1 MKYEEYQKKYQN
13 ALQKSSQSKE
23 PSQQDTKK
31 VGAYQRYREKYRNAY
46 QENFNSKYASM
57 MDNFTTA
64 YEKFA
69 SDANT
74 PMNYRD
80 AGKRYGALSASSSS
94 LRKQAEELMTFLN
107 GNSDLLPKTEYDNIV
122 QSLNQSQ
129 IDIDKAM
136 DWHGSYMRYY
146 NQFKTEDEY
155 DTAQRYLGYQKK
167 YDGKSYD
174 ELESILGDMEDG
186 EEKQW
191 LSQYA
196 PSAMT
201 SSDYKK
207 RIEANNSQIQELED
221 HISEI
226 TNLADMMNMSGESE
240 ADKARYDGLI
250 AKYGSTSSM
259 KSQIEAL
266 KAENYEYEN
275 QNKYRFLSDNADYSG
290 NTGYVSTESGSAL
303 GKMWSQYGMGYD
315 DLTYEYINRPELRD
329 EIRLNA
335 SIFSRD
341 TKQETMFEKNGYEL
355 MTDDEI
361 ANYNYLYSTQG
372 KKAAEEYLDYLSY
385 TLNERK
391 MQGYAENAEKL
402 ATEHPVFASAI
413 SVPANLMSGI
423 GLVDIAGQNAKRA
436 ITGEYIPIDYNS
448 GAMLPTVAS
457 STIRGTVSNNIADAT
472 GRIQLDEEEHPVLS
486 RILNGKSLGD
496 VYQLGMSMA
505 DSAAII
511 PLGGAGTVLLGGSAG
526 SQGVLD
532 ALEAGASDSQ
542 ALTMGI
548 LNGAFEMLFEKVSL
562 DNLLK
567 GDGQHIVKSI
577 LSQAFVEGSEEF
589 NTTLANTIAD
599 TLVMAKKSG
608 IQTSIREYME
618 QGLTEKEATIKALE
632 DIAIQMG
639 WDFVGGAISGGAM
652 GAMAAPIQNYQYHN
666 AEASQLY
673 GSDPGALV
681 SEALELNPDNKLAN
695 KMQDRLDNGKKVS
708 GRQLYNLAQQNEK
721 AINAQDMETIRQA
734 ASQRLTELGET
745 EDVKTVADALA
756 KQAAGMKLSSA
767 ERNAIAESLYGKRVA
782 NELNAQNIRSGDYT
796 SAWAEKLDTNRIN
809 VEEYS
814 RLVQEAQSEQT
825 VKTAQ
830 VAQDGVK
837 SEQQETAQEVQKPA
851 RMEQVEPVA
860 DSGATVSKTE
870 SVGKDTNVPTKAADK
885 SSATAEKS
893 SAVESTQEESTV
905 SIEDASKK
913 YGAQA
918 VAMVHTYQAGQD
930 VEKYDAAYGRAYE
943 MGYSGV
949 SLAYMK
955 KIPSTAYL
963 TDTQK
968 ELAWE
973 AGKAASDM
981 EAAEKAAA
989 IGKLANG
996 KTGWKKGAVRGDGV
1010 TVQDLNTTLNKTQG
1024 KAYKVLSTIAE
1035 ATGIDIV
1042 LYRSELKD
1050 GKYQGAQGQYKPS
1063 EPGTLYIDLNAGVLR
1078 EMNADEL
1085 SKYTML
1091 RTFSHEF
1098 THFIEN
1104 WNPVQY
1110 NEFRRVV
1117 FDTLDQRGEN
1127 VEKLIAGKQK
1137 GGMSYDAASRE
1148 VIAES
1153 MTDILPD
1160 ANFVETLANEHKT
1173 IFQKLLDKLKEFLSD
1188 LKEYFSTI
1196 GSNRSREANALKEQV
1211 GDAVH
1216 YVENI
1221 VKMFDQVAV
1230 QAVENY
1236 QKTVAT
1242 DEVIAESATT
1252 TTEDVQ
1258 AETKTEV
1265 EEEVKPEP
1273 EVKTSE
1279 PYVSENGYTITDNAE
1294 FGSIEISFDGKP
1306 SETVRNALKENKF
1319 RWHKQKQVW
1328 YGKAGRETIIKAL
1341 DNAYASHKEALEKAG
1356 EALRKSNEDMKAWRE
1371 SITPKESTEETAQ
1384 EVTAPAQNDAYTSLS
1399 EKLRKFNRVDTEHFV
1414 FRLFNKDGKW
1424 HGKVDAAETDV
1435 GRGIMVSNARG
1446 VHYTSEVFDT
1456 RQEAMDD
1463 ILAVARNNKLLDES
1477 PVNIKEETQ
1486 NGENEDN
1493 QRPVLEPEPDGQ
1505 GTARLLDE
1513 LQTEDVQGTG
1523 GQRESARPDS
1533 EGGREAER
1541 HGDRTDTAAGSGGSE
1556 GSSQSGDLR
1565 RDGGD
1570 RGRSG
1575 GRDGTGSV
1583 EQGDVGELRR
1593 NDESSERDAERGK
1606 LSQEEKQAKAKKL
1619 QDTVS
1624 QQVAQ
1629 KSKEAPKGKN
1639 FVIGESLNL
1648 PSGEKARFKANV
1660 DAIRLIKQL
1669 ETEGRYA
1676 TAAEQEALSKY
1687 VGWGGLANAFGEMR
1701 YNQETRKR
1709 EMVAK
1714 PGWEKEFAEFRQL
1727 VTDGIITEEEY
1738 SAMSASTKN
1747 AHYTSMEVIKAMY
1760 DGLEQL
1766 GFTGGRM
1773 LEPSSGVGNFVG
1785 GMPVSMSQNVKSWTM
1800 VELDRITGQIAKYLY
1815 PNADVRIQGFETA
1828 NIPDNYMDVAIGN
1841 VPFGNYGVVDR
1852 SYPKRITKAIHNYF
1866 FAKTLD
1872 KVRPGGL
1879 VMFITSSFTMNGQDT
1894 SIRQYIMDRA
1904 DLLGAIRLPNTA
1916 FSGNAGTEVVTDIL
1930 VLKKRAPGTEYGGEA
1945 FLQAPYRNIGG
1956 TWQGANVNE
1965 YFDNHPEMVLGTA
1978 ELSRGMYG
1986 ANSLTYSP
1994 LTDKGT
2000 LGDQIR
2006 EAFQHITGKM
2016 DYKTQISQEKANFA
2030 VERAGKKT
2038 KEGGLEVKDGK
2049 VFRNE
2054 NGNLSEVSSDKA
2066 MAERVSGLLGIRDA
2080 YRQLVNYLQQ
2090 GQDAKYIKAARKELN
2105 KAYDDFVKKYGPINS
2120 PKNKSAIAE
2129 DPDSYSLLS
2138 LENYD
2143 AKKKTATKAD
2153 IFTKDTISPNK
2164 TVTHVDDIASGVI
2177 VSINRTGGIDT
2188 GLIAKLTGKTQE
2200 SVTRELID
2208 SRMAFKTKDGSLETP
2223 ETYLSGNV
2231 RAKLREAEAL
2241 APMDKDFQN
2250 NVEELRRVIPKDIP
2264 FNDIFV
2270 AVGTPWIPN
2279 NVYADFIAETLG
2291 GYNNENSYRGPDV
2304 TVGRTN
2310 SGEFKI
2316 VVNNKVLSG
2325 RYQNTQKWGTKRRT
2339 FLDLMTALMSN
2350 GSLTVNDY
2358 IEDGNGRKKAVV
2370 NKVETAAAQAKAEEI
2385 SKEFQEWLWKDET
2398 RRTELASLYNET
2410 FNALVP
2416 PKYSGKNLT
2425 VNGLNAEFSLRE
2437 HQANAVQRIIS
2448 SGGNTLLAHKVGA
2461 GKTLEMAAAAMKLRE
2476 LGIVKKP
2483 MFVVPKSLVAQW
2495 GVEFKRYFPAAKLL
2509 VADEKSFTKGNRK
2522 TFSNR
2527 IANGDY
2533 DAVIVSYEQF
2543 EKIPMSAAYKQEFY
2557 QQQIDEILDAIAEE
2571 KAESQSG
2578 KGITVKEMEKKKA
2591 QLEKKQAELTK
2602 KPKDED
2608 NIDFDLLGID
2618 SLFVDEAHNFKNLQ
2632 YVTRMNNISG
2642 LGNTNGSQRA
2652 FDLYTKVRYLQ
2663 GLNGGRG
2670 IVFATATPVM
2680 NSMAEMYIMQK
2691 YLQSDMLEQ
2700 LGLKT
2705 FDAWAKQFGEVVN
2718 SVEIKPSGQ
2727 GFRVKQTFSNFRN
2740 LNELQL
2746 LFRSFSDVLTDVP
2759 GLKIPKMKGGKVNTV
2774 VCEPGQFQK
2783 DYMAE
2788 LEKRADNV
2796 KNVDPSVDN
2805 MLKITSDGR
2814 KVSYTQR
2821 MIDPTLPYE
2830 PGCKIYRCCENV
2842 LAEYKQ
2848 SNSIKGTQIIFC
2860 DMATPKGRSSTATN
2874 TEISDD
2880 TDLDTSSAQLYDD
2893 MKAYLVKK
2901 GIPAKEIA
2909 FIHDADTDEKK
2920 KQLFADVND
2929 GKVRVLIGSTGKMG
2943 VGMNAQKRIVAIHHL
2958 DAPWRPGDVEQRD
2971 GRAFRQKNMNEEVSK
2986 YTYVTEGSFDARL
2999 WDILDRK
3006 QHFIEQIMNGE
3017 DIGRSAEDTGDVTL
3031 SAAEV
3036 KALASGN
3043 PMIMEQVQL
3052 SNDLT
3057 KLNDLKKAHNS
3068 SIVAAK
3074 AKLLSDEQRISTL
3087 ERNIAN
3093 CKADIKARVDTYSD
3107 GKFSMRV
3114 GNQTFTEKK
3123 DAGIALS
3130 TAIVAKAKQG
3140 EFVTVGKFAGFDLRV
3155 IKQGTEYTGHIT
3167 GKQGYKFNVYT
3178 ENTTYMV
3185 NHIISIVEGL
3195 ENRLHGWT
3203 NSLAETIADRDAQ
3216 EKMIA
3221 EPFAK
3226 QAELDQ
3232 KLARYNEVM
3241 AILNPKEEQ
3250 VIGDNDSIQE
3260 QSRDYLEDEQKKYS
3274 YAWFSAKPDM
3284 VITTVDDTSTYQ
3296 SKDDRKRIIDNAVA
3310 NAKNAGTVNSAGN
3323 AVIHVADNGADVIV
3337 SKTGIRHSLDR
3348 RASVVGPVAEHV
3360 GEILKNAI
3368 QVNEL
3373 NPRSDNIKDSY
3384 ILMSVAKNKKNEP
3397 YIVSFV
3403 INRYSNELVDMDVMY
3418 SVNAKTEPA
3427 GSLSPSITAQSTG
3440 YFTGSTINIAN
3451 YLDFVNQY
3459 FPDVL
3464 PEDVLKHYGHDSRPE
3479 GTLGSDALYQ
3489 ERSEALTDRDIL
3501 EMAAEN
3507 VQLQAAD
3514 MTEGERDAL
3523 RIFQDRLGNLR
3534 YLQQQRKEQGRLY
3547 KEQQFGPNVD
3557 RKAAEQTHERMK
3569 ILDAQIQRA
3578 SDAVLDVQEKPV
3590 LRRVLQNARTI
3601 VEQAQREK
3609 DDQKF
3614 QRWLDRRDNAAA
3626 IKKYRERIR
3635 TDVNDLTGWILK
3647 PDNKSVVNHVP
3658 EALKNAVVPFLTS
3671 IDFMSKRQLRG
3682 GDATVADKA
3691 FLDQLNKLKK
3701 VMNSIG
3707 GFDLNDAY
3715 EGYADLPPDFM
3726 QNLDS
3731 FIQSAQEL
3739 LKSSDGEFIINKMT
3753 AAELKSLS
3761 KVVRNLKQFIKQ
3773 MNRFHN
3779 NAMFQHVYD
3788 AGDNSIDFL
3797 SQMKPAENTG
3807 GVSNF
3812 LFWQQMRPAY
3822 AFERFGDGG
3831 KAVYDELR
3839 RGQAKLAFNTQEIL
3853 EFSEKAYKTEEV
3865 KAWEKQV
3872 KTIDLGPAGVVKMKV
3887 SQIMSLYE
3895 LSKREQAMGHI
3906 LGEGIRVATFKD
3918 KNGKKISDPGHTLTP
3933 VELNQILSEL
3943 TPRQREVAD
3952 KLQQFMQSKGGEWG
3966 NYVSM
3971 ARFGERQFGEE
3982 HYFPINSDGRYLQVD
3997 ADEKP
4002 GAASLYALLNMGFT
4016 KQVQEKAKNRI
4027 VVYSIFDVFSNHMAS
4042 MAQYNAMALPLVDT
4056 LKWFNYQQV
4065 DIHEDGTKTRLG
4077 SVRDQMD
4084 RVYGTPVESRPGSG
4098 KRGYAQNFVI
4108 NIIKAFNGTEAQ
4120 GSPMDERGMKPLHK
4134 YNRAQVAYNFRVVIQ
4149 QPMAITR
4156 AADIID
4162 YASIIRGM
4170 KLSPAAIQKNIQEMQ
4185 KYSGIAAWKS
4195 LGFYDV
4201 NISRGLTQLIK
4212 HDESRMDKF
4221 IDVGMKGAETADT
4234 LTWAAMWSA
4243 CKEEVIRKQHLTPKN
4258 EGFYEA
4264 VTKLFEDVIYK
4275 TQVVDSVL
4283 TKNEFMRDK
4292 GFWARAVG
4300 SFMSEPTTTAS
4311 MLLNRIDEMNRDR
4324 QRGLS
4329 FQRVWQKNGKRFV
4342 RTVYVYAVGAVILA
4356 AVQAVADA
4364 MRDDDDY
4371 ETFLEKWLEAFKGNA
4386 LDELMPF
4393 NKLPIVSDVYEL
4405 GKSLLDILT
4414 DLDVYGNPPS
4424 SVIMQWYDSLVKGVE
4439 IIYDKISGED
4449 TNYTWYGGA
4458 YKLLQAVSGMVG
4470 VPGAAIVREAVTAWN
4485 NTVGAMAP
4493 SLKVKSY
4500 DPGEKNNIRYAYQ
4513 DGYLTAEEAT
4523 AELLNKGLVDTE
4535 DEAYF
4540 TIQGWDDPDGSYS
4553 RFDAVYDAVRNGG
4566 DFDAAMDELTNHGY
4580 TDKDVLSNVK
4590 GQIGTWYRDGE
4601 ITKQQ
4606 AVQMMGKYLGMD
4618 SDDIT
4623 ATVNKWSS
4631 KVVTGIAFED
4641 IKDSYLNSEITEKR
4655 AVDMYVLYGGYTQ
4668 EKATETV
4675 KKWKYEKETGV
4686 AYDDMKDAFMDG
4698 ELSEREAVS
4707 ARVEYGGVSQED
4719 AEDTV
4724 AKWKYEKETGVEGAG
4739 TGEAKDYYE
4748 FAKPNGISA
4757 DTYHSYYEQKSGIH
4771 ADVDA
4776 DGKAISGSKKE
4787 KILRIIDA
4795 LPLSSAQKDALYF
4808 AEGWAESRLYEAPWH

>member
-1 MKYEEYQKKYQN
+1 MSKLEEAHKRWEQSGGNN
-13 ALQKSSQSKE
+13 AAKETAISQEKSTSGSKLREVHQRWKWSQL
-23 PSQQDTKK
+23 
-31 VGAYQRYREKYRNAY
+31 
-46 QENFNSKYASM
+46 
-57 MDNFTTA
+57 
-64 YEKFA
+64 
-69 SDANT
+69 SDA
-74 PMNYRD
+74 D
-80 AGKRYGALSASSSS
+80 K
-94 LRKQAEELMTFLN
+94 
-107 GNSDLLPKTEYDNIV
+107 NSYVN
-122 QSLNQSQ
+122 SLNEQYS
-129 IDIDKAM
+129 ARASRA
-136 DWHGSYMRYY
+136 GSYAGEVAKRQESRAD
-146 NQFKTEDEY
+146 N
-155 DTAQRYLGYQKK
+155 GYIAGSG
-167 YDGKSYD
+167 DW
-174 ELESILGDMEDG
+174 LE
-186 EEKQW
+186 KV
-191 LSQYA
+191 
-196 PSAMT
+196 
-201 SSDYKK
+201 
-207 RIEANNSQIQELED
+207 N
-221 HISEI
+221 
-226 TNLADMMNMSGESE
+226 
-240 ADKARYDGLI
+240 
-250 AKYGSTSSM
+250 
-259 KSQIEAL
+259 
-266 KAENYEYEN
+266 AE
-275 QNKYRFLSDNADYSG
+275 NADYSKAARE
-290 NTGYVSTESGSAL
+290 YARLLSEYEAVLDKEFVSGSRSTLHEAQGL
-303 GKMWSQYGMGYD
+303 YKWARQAAISDTYYGQWDTAEDYNKYYIGWLDTDAETNEKMAAARQAQYQSNADRIAELDGLILEEERSHDWFSGKSEKQKA
-315 DLTYEYINRPELRD
+315 YEE
-329 EIRLNA
+329 EKERL
-335 SIFSRD
+335 
-341 TKQETMFEKNGYEL
+341 E
-355 MTDDEI
+355 
-361 ANYNYLYSTQG
+361 
-372 KKAAEEYLDYLSY
+372 
-385 TLNERK
+385 
-391 MQGYAENAEKL
+391 AENRQY
-402 ATEHPVFASAI
+402 T
-413 SVPANLMSGI
+413 
-423 GLVDIAGQNAKRA
+423 R
-436 ITGEYIPIDYNS
+436 T
-448 GAMLPTVAS
+448 
-457 STIRGTVSNNIADAT
+457 
-472 GRIQLDEEEHPVLS
+472 
-486 RILNGKSLGD
+486 
-496 VYQLGMSMA
+496 
-505 DSAAII
+505 
-511 PLGGAGTVLLGGSAG
+511 
-526 SQGVLD
+526 QGVLD
-532 ALEAGASDSQ
+532 SYYAPETEEFLQNAAYRDYANASKEELWAYDISAMEGSNALSNGGSFDEEGNILDAKGNVVQSANAPVVEDKLGLFLSASEEDVANGLNELALTNGNYTNTWANLMQEGDFNSWKYLKENEINIYYDLYKREGQAAAYQYLDAMTTELNRRETQATTDYINSTSGWEQFGWNIASVPMSVFGGAFSFADDLSHIIQGEDINPYSKAHALQTASGDVRAKTAADIDEATGNVAIPWVDYSFGDLYQSLMSAADSAVGVAVGGGTYGALMGMGAASSEMQKLYEQGASVEQIAAGGILAGAAEMIFEEYSIDKLVSMGDTKSTRQ
-542 ALTMGI
+542 LIINALKQG
-548 LNGAFEMLFEKVSL
+548 G
-562 DNLLK
+562 
-567 GDGQHIVKSI
+567 
-577 LSQAFVEGSEEF
+577 VEASEEVF
-589 NTTLANTIAD
+589 TEIANTITNAIVMGNQSDWVDVETFVKNVVNAGLGGFFSGAAMGGVGATAGYVQYQSQAGQYGQSIINNGGVDALLQSAKDMFGDEGAPNAMSIGKLANKTETKPSARNVGLLAD
-599 TLVMAKKSG
+599 AMGDAVTQWNRSD
-608 IQTSIREYME
+608 IQT
-618 QGLTEKEATIKALE
+618 ALE
-632 DIAIQMG
+632 EKGLSGEDAGRVSEYLNKAAQGEYFTDAEAEEIESDERIAEVYRDMIGNSQSA
-639 WDFVGGAISGGAM
+639 VNTRTQQLAGAISG
-652 GAMAAPIQNYQYHN
+652 
-666 AEASQLY
+666 
-673 GSDPGALV
+673 
-681 SEALELNPDNKLAN
+681 
-695 KMQDRLDNGKKVS
+695 
-708 GRQLYNLAQQNEK
+708 
-721 AINAQDMETIRQA
+721 
-734 ASQRLTELGET
+734 
-745 EDVKTVADALA
+745 
-756 KQAAGMKLSSA
+756 
-767 ERNAIAESLYGKRVA
+767 
-782 NELNAQNIRSGDYT
+782 
-796 SAWAEKLDTNRIN
+796 
-809 VEEYS
+809 EEYS
-814 RLVQEAQSEQT
+814 RIVRAAQGQEEAE
-825 VKTAQ
+825 
-830 VAQDGVK
+830 
-837 SEQQETAQEVQKPA
+837 KPA

-870 SVGKDTNVPTKAADK
+870 SIGKDTNTTAKAAEESPTTGKK
-885 SSATAEKS
+885 SAQIES
-893 SAVESTQEESTV
+893 SQEERTV

-918 VAMVHTYQAGQD
+918 VAMVRTYQAGQD
-930 VEKYDAAYGRAYE
+930 VERYDSAYGRAYE

-949 SLAYMK
+949 SLDYMK
-955 KIPSTAYL
+955 KSPSTAYL
-963 TDTQK
+963 TDIQK

-973 AGKAASDM
+973 AGKAASDTK
-981 EAAEKAAA
+981 AAEKAAA

-996 KTGWKKGAVRGDGV
+996 KIGWKKGAVRGDGV

-1024 KAYKVLSTIAE
+1024 KAYRILSTIAE

-1042 LYRSELKD
+1042 LYRSGLKD
-1050 GKYQGAQGQYKPS
+1050 GKFQGAQGQYKPS
-1063 EPGTLYIDLNAGVLR
+1063 EPGTLCIDLNAGILR

-1085 SKYTML
+1085 AKYTML

-1148 VIAES
+1148 VVAES

-1160 ANFVETLANEHKT
+1160 TNFVQELAQNHKN
-1173 IFQKLLDKLKEFLSD
+1173 ILQKLVDKLKEFLAD
-1188 LKEYFSTI
+1188 IKDYFASI
-1196 GSNRSREANALKEQV
+1196 VSNNSREANALKETV
-1211 GDAVH
+1211 DGTVR

-1221 VKMFDQVAV
+1221 VKMYDRVAV

-1252 TTEDVQ
+1252 TSKEAQTEI
-1258 AETKTEV
+1258 KTEV
-1265 EEEVKPEP
+1265 KTEVKEEVKPEP

-1279 PYVSENGYTITDNAE
+1279 PYVSENGYTITDNPQY
-1294 FGSIEISFDGKP
+1294 GSIEVRFAEKP
-1306 SETVRNALKENKF
+1306 SAAVLDVLKANKF
-1319 RWHKQKQVW
+1319 RWNGKKKVW
-1328 YGKAGRETIIKAL
+1328 YGKATHEAISGAL
-1341 DNAYASHKEALEKAG
+1341 DNAYASEGMEDFLSTDPAAIRAELERRAETGESAVDGMLEQAVQTYEADRAQV
-1356 EALRKSNEDMKAWRE
+1356 E
-1371 SITPKESTEETAQ
+1371 SAEETAQ
-1384 EVTAPAQNDAYTSLS
+1384 EVATPEQNDAYTSLS
-1399 EKLRKFNRVDTEHFV
+1399 EKLRKFNRVDTERFV

-1424 HGKVDAAETDV
+1424 HGKIDAAEMDV
-1435 GRGIMVSNARG
+1435 GSGIMVSNARG

-1456 RQEAMDD
+1456 RQEAMED

-1477 PVNIKEETQ
+1477 PVDIKEETQ
-1486 NGENEDN
+1486 NGENADN
-1493 QRPVLEPEPDGQ
+1493 QRAVLEPEPDGE

-1513 LQTEDVQGTG
+1513 VQAEDVQGTG
-1523 GQRESARPDS
+1523 GQRGTASSDS
-1533 EGGREAER
+1533 DGGREAGR
-1541 HGDRTDTAAGSGGSE
+1541 NGDRTDTADRSGGSE

-1565 RDGGD
+1565 RD
-1570 RGRSG
+1570 
-1575 GRDGTGSV
+1575 
-1583 EQGDVGELRR
+1583 
-1593 NDESSERDAERGK
+1593 A

-1619 QDTVS
+1619 QKTVS
-1624 QQVAQ
+1624 RQVEQ
-1629 KSKEAPKGKN
+1629 KSTEAPKGKN

-1669 ETEGRYA
+1669 ETDGRYA
-1676 TAAEQEALSKY
+1676 TAAEQEVLSKY
-1687 VGWGGLANAFGEMR
+1687 VGWGGLSNAFGEMQ
-1701 YNQETRKR
+1701 YNRETRKR

-1727 VTDGIITEEEY
+1727 VTDGVITEEEY

-1760 DGLEQL
+1760 DGLAQL

-1852 SYPKRITKAIHNYF
+1852 NYPKRITKAIHNYF

-1945 FLQAPYRNIGG
+1945 FLEAPYRNIGG
-1956 TWQGANVNE
+1956 NWQGANVNE

-1994 LTDKGT
+1994 LTDKGS

-2006 EAFQHITGKM
+2006 EAFKNITGKM
-2016 DYKTQISQEKANFA
+2016 DYKTQTSPEKANFA

-2038 KEGGLEVKDGK
+2038 KMGGLEVKGGK

-2054 NGNLSEVSSDKA
+2054 NGTLTEVSSNKA
-2066 MAERVSGLLGIRDA
+2066 TVERVTGLLGIRDA
-2080 YRQLVNYLQQ
+2080 YRTLANYLQQ
-2090 GQDAKYIKAARKELN
+2090 GQDAKFIKAARNELN
-2105 KAYDDFVKKYGPINS
+2105 KAYDDFVKKYGLINS
-2120 PKNKSAIAE
+2120 PKNKAAIAG
-2129 DPDSYSLLS
+2129 DPDKYSILS

-2188 GLIAKLTGKTQE
+2188 GLIAKITGKTQE

-2241 APMDKDFQN
+2241 APIDKDFRN

-2264 FNDIFV
+2264 FNDIYV

-2291 GYNNENSYRGPDV
+2291 GYNNENSYSGPDV
-2304 TVGRTN
+2304 TVGRT
-2310 SGEFKI
+2310 SAGEFKI
-2316 VVNNKVLSG
+2316 VINNKRLSG

-2358 IEDGNGRKKAVV
+2358 IEDGSGRKKAVV
-2370 NKVETAAAQAKAEEI
+2370 NKVETAAAQSKAEEI
-2385 SKEFQEWLWKDET
+2385 SKEFQEWLWKDEN
-2398 RRTELASLYNET
+2398 RRKELTTLYNET

-2416 PKYSGKNLT
+2416 PKYSGRNLT
-2425 VNGLNAEFSLRE
+2425 VNGLNAEFNLRG
-2437 HQANAVQRIIS
+2437 HQADAVQRIIS
-2448 SGGNTLLAHKVGA
+2448 SGGNSLIAHKVGA

-2495 GVEFKRYFPAAKLL
+2495 GVEFKNYFPASRLL
-2509 VADEKSFTKGNRK
+2509 VADEKSFSKENRK
-2522 TFSNR
+2522 VFSNW
-2527 IANGDY
+2527 IANNDY
-2533 DAVIVSYEQF
+2533 DAIILSYEQF
-2543 EKIPMSAAYKQEFY
+2543 EKIPLSNAYLHDFY

-2571 KAESQSG
+2571 KAEHG

-2632 YVTRMNNISG
+2632 YVTRMSNISG

-2680 NSMAEMYIMQK
+2680 NSMAELYIMQK

-2842 LAEYKQ
+2842 LKEYQ
-2848 SNSIKGTQIIFC
+2848 ESNSIKGTQIIFC
-2860 DMATPKGRSSTATN
+2860 DMATPKGRSSTATD
-2874 TEISDD
+2874 TDISDD

-2909 FIHDADTDEKK
+2909 FIHDADTDAKK

-3074 AKLLSDEQRISTL
+3074 AKLLSDEQRIATL
-3087 ERNIAN
+3087 ERSIAN
-3093 CKADIKARVDTYSD
+3093 CKEDIKARVDTYSD
-3107 GKFSMRV
+3107 KKFSMRV

-3155 IKQGTEYTGHIT
+3155 IKQGAEYTGHIT

-3185 NHIISIVEGL
+3185 NHIIGIVEGL
-3195 ENRLHGWT
+3195 ENRLQSWET
-3203 NSLAETIADRDAQ
+3203 SLSETIADRDAQ

-3250 VIGDNDSIQE
+3250 VIGDDSIQE
-3260 QSRDYLEDEQKKYS
+3260 QIRDYLEDNEPDNAREWSVFNRSLANQTTDIKPGETKHIAINTADHIFLVDATGYMEYDAVKKFSLNDNIDYVSKIRREFINGEKEHSGRSDRVDEGIGPVIGRDNGS
-3274 YAWFSAKPDM
+3274 YAIAGQRSE
-3284 VITTVDDTSTYQ
+3284 TEG
-3296 SKDDRKRIIDNAVA
+3296 
-3310 NAKNAGTVNSAGN
+3310 NAGMDS
-3323 AVIHVADNGADVIV
+3323 
-3337 SKTGIRHSLDR
+3337 R
-3348 RASVVGPVAEHV
+3348 
-3360 GEILKNAI
+3360 
-3368 QVNEL
+3368 EL
-3373 NPRSDNIKDSY
+3373 ETD
-3384 ILMSVAKNKKNEP
+3384 
-3397 YIVSFV
+3397 
-3403 INRYSNELVDMDVMY
+3403 
-3418 SVNAKTEPA
+3418 TPA
-3427 GSLSPSITAQSTG
+3427 GLKESYG
-3440 YFTGSTINIAN
+3440 YGSWDELIDAVKSGAMVMDDEGNIIQ
-3451 YLDFVNQY
+3451 F
-3459 FPDVL
+3459 
-3464 PEDVLKHYGHDSRPE
+3464 
-3479 GTLGSDALYQ
+3479 Q
-3489 ERSEALTDRDIL
+3489 ERSEVLTDRDIL

-3569 ILDAQIQRA
+3569 ILDTQIQRA

-3601 VEQAQREK
+3601 VEKAQQEK

-3614 QRWLDRRDNAAA
+3614 QRWRDRRDNAAA

-3658 EALKNAVVPFLTS
+3658 EALKNAVVPFLSS
-3671 IDFMSKRQLRG
+3671 IDFMSKRQLGG
-3682 GDATVADKA
+3682 GDATVADRA

-3739 LKSSDGEFIINKMT
+3739 LKGSDGEFIINKMT
-3753 AAELKSLS
+3753 AAELQSLS

-3797 SQMKPAENTG
+3797 SQMKPAEHTG
-3807 GVSNF
+3807 GTSNF

-3822 AFERFGDGG
+3822 AFERFGEGG

-3853 EFSEKAYKTEEV
+3853 EFSEKAYRTEEV

-3872 KTIDLGPAGVVKMKV
+3872 KTIDLGPSGVVKMKV

-3895 LSKREQAMGHI
+3895 LSKREQAVGHI
-3906 LGEGIRVATFKD
+3906 LGEGIRVATFED
-3918 KNGKKISDPGHTLTP
+3918 KHGKKISDSGHTLTP
-3933 VELNQILSEL
+3933 AELDTILSEL

-3952 KLQQFMQSKGGEWG
+3952 NLQKFMQSKGGEWG

-4042 MAQYNAMALPLVDT
+4042 MAQYNAMALPVVDT

-4065 DIHEDGTKTRLG
+4065 DINEDGSKTRLG

-4120 GSPMDERGMKPLHK
+4120 GSPMDSGGLQMLHK

-4149 QPMAITR
+4149 QPLAITR
-4156 AADIID
+4156 AADVID

-4170 KLSPAAIQKNIQEMQ
+4170 RLSPAAVQKNIQEMR

-4212 HDESRMDKF
+4212 HDESGMDKF
-4221 IDVGMKGAETADT
+4221 IDVGMKGAEAADT
-4234 LTWAAMWSA
+4234 MTWAAMWSA

-4264 VTKLFEDVIYK
+4264 VSNLFEDVIYK

-4292 GFWARAVG
+4292 GFWARMIG

-4324 QRGLS
+4324 QRGMS

-4342 RTVYVYAVGAVILA
+4342 RTVYVYALGAVILA

-4364 MRDDDDY
+4364 FRDDDDY
-4371 ETFLEKWLEAFKGNA
+4371 ETFMEKWLEAFGGN
-4386 LDELMPF
+4386 LVDELTPF
-4393 NKLPIVSDVYEL
+4393 NKLPIVNEFWEVVKATYSAITGDF
-4405 GKSLLDILT
+4405 
-4414 DLDVYGNPPS
+4414 DVYGQIAKIPLAE
-4424 SVIMQWYDSLVKGVE
+4424 MAEKLVKGIE
-4439 IIYDKISGED
+4439 ILRDNINGED

-4500 DPGEKNNIRYAYQ
+4500 DSGEKNNIRYAYQ

-4523 AELLNKGLVDTE
+4523 RELLDKGLVDTE
-4535 DEAYF
+4535 DEAYW

-4566 DFDAAMDELTNHGY
+4566 DFTGAMDELTSHGY
-4580 TDKDVLSNVK
+4580 TQKDVLSNVK
-4590 GQIGTWYRDGE
+4590 SQIGTWYRDGE

-4641 IKDSYLNSEITEKR
+4641 IKDSFLNGEITDKR
-4655 AVDMYVLYGGYTQ
+4655 AIEMYVLYGGYTQ

-4675 KKWKYEKETGV
+4675 TKWKYEKESGIS
-4686 AYDDMKDAFMDG
+4686 YDDMKEAFMDG
-4698 ELSEREAVS
+4698 DLSEREVVS
-4707 ARVEYGGVSQED
+4707 ARVKYGGVSQED
-4719 AEDTV
+4719 AEETV
-4724 AKWKYEKETGVEGAG
+4724 TKWKYEKETGVEGAG
-4739 TGEAKDYYE
+4739 IGEAKDYYE
-4748 FAKPNGISA
+4748 FAKPNGINA
-4757 DTYHSYYEQKSGIH
+4757 DTYHDYYEQKSGIH
-4771 ADVDA
+4771 ADVDE
-4776 DGKAISGSKKE
+4776 DGKAISGSKKA
-4787 KILRIIDA
+4787 KVMLIIDA
-4795 LPLSSAQKDALYF
+4795 LPLTSAQKDALYF

>member
-1 MKYEEYQKKYQN
+1 MGSKRDELLKKYKKDSEVVEQGSYTQQEQTQAVSSPLREKLKGKYVRSWNADNLNEEYISKFFTDFNRFQQN
-13 ALQKSSQSKE
+13 A
-23 PSQQDTKK
+23 
-31 VGAYQRYREKYRNAY
+31 R
-46 QENFNSKYASM
+46 
-57 MDNFTTA
+57 TA
-64 YEKFA
+64 Y
-69 SDANT
+69 DGIGYAN
-74 PMNYRD
+74 
-80 AGKRYGALSASSSS
+80 AGATFSS
-94 LRKQAEELMTFLN
+94 
-107 GNSDLLPKTEYDNIV
+107 
-122 QSLNQSQ
+122 
-129 IDIDKAM
+129 
-136 DWHGSYMRYY
+136 
-146 NQFKTEDEY
+146 QFKTIDDLQKRSRLIQQYARNQKDSYDPDSYNAFNGSLTEINQALNQYRLSFLDAKRFAEQFETEDDY
-155 DTAQRYLGYQKK
+155 NTAVRQIGYSQK
-167 YDGKSYD
+167 YQGKSYND
-174 ELESILGDMEDG
+174 LKSTLEDMEDG

-191 LSQYA
+191 LRQYA
-196 PSAMT
+196 PSTMT
-201 SSDYKK
+201 SDDYKK
-207 RIEANNSQIQELED
+207 EIAANQRRIQELED
-221 HISEI
+221 HIREI
-226 TNLADMMNMSGESE
+226 TGLADIMNMSGESE
-240 ADKARYDGLI
+240 ADKARYDDLI

-259 KSQIEAL
+259 KSQIDAL

-275 QNKYRFLSDNADYSG
+275 LNKYRFLSENADYSG

-599 TLVMAKKSG
+599 TLVMAKKSS

-745 EDVKTVADALA
+745 GDVEAIASALA
-756 KQAAGMKLSSA
+756 KQTAGKNLSSG
-767 ERNAIAESLYGKRVA
+767 ERSTISESKYGQRVA
-782 NELNAQNIRSGDYT
+782 NELNAENIRSGEYS

-860 DSGATVSKTE
+860 DSGETVSKTE

-930 VEKYDAAYGRAYE
+930 VAKYDSAYGRAYE

-949 SLAYMK
+949 SLAYTK

-973 AGKAASDM
+973 AGKAASDT
-981 EAAEKAAA
+981 EAGEKAAT

-996 KTGWKKGAVRGDGV
+996 KTGRKIGAVRGDGV

-1063 EPGTLYIDLNAGVLR
+1063 EPGTLYIDLNAGILR
-1078 EMNADEL
+1078 ELNADEL
-1085 SKYTML
+1085 TKYTML

-1160 ANFVETLANEHKT
+1160 TNFVQELVQNHKN
-1173 IFQKLLDKLKEFLSD
+1173 IFLKLVDKLKEFLAD
-1188 LKEYFSTI
+1188 IKDYFASI
-1196 GSNRSREANALKEQV
+1196 VPNNSREANALKETV
-1211 GDAVH
+1211 DGTVR

-1221 VKMFDQVAV
+1221 VKMYDKMAV
-1230 QAVENY
+1230 QTVENFQAAYAVEEAV
-1236 QKTVAT
+1236 VAKNET
-1242 DEVIAESATT
+1242 TAASESSLS
-1252 TTEDVQ
+1252 Q
-1258 AETKTEV
+1258 AETKTPVSETKTPV
-1265 EEEVKPEP
+1265 SESEEV
-1273 EVKTSE
+1273 SE
-1279 PYVSENGYTITDNAE
+1279 E
-1294 FGSIEISFDGKP
+1294 
-1306 SETVRNALKENKF
+1306 KE
-1319 RWHKQKQVW
+1319 
-1328 YGKAGRETIIKAL
+1328 
-1341 DNAYASHKEALEKAG
+1341 EAVA
-1356 EALRKSNEDMKAWRE
+1356 
-1371 SITPKESTEETAQ
+1371 ESTEAEPELT
-1384 EVTAPAQNDAYTSLS
+1384 DAYTELEAKLNQYTHVDIDGIRYTAK
-1399 EKLRKFNRVDTEHFV
+1399 EKKEGGYYGNIKHLPVKAGGVPIENS
-1414 FRLFNKDGKW
+1414 
-1424 HGKVDAAETDV
+1424 
-1435 GRGIMVSNARG
+1435 RGTIYSS
-1446 VHYTSEVFDT
+1446 YTPGFAT
-1456 RQEAMDD
+1456 REEAIAD
-1463 ILAVARNNKLLDES
+1463 LVAVARNNKLLGEIRAAENKEVVSNGQESGNVTDEGA
-1477 PVNIKEETQ
+1477 VH
-1486 NGENEDN
+1486 
-1493 QRPVLEPEPDGQ
+1493 EPDMRGE
-1505 GTARLLDE
+1505 GPSRLLEGVESEPVQRTGEGRQSVPDTVRE
-1513 LQTEDVQGTG
+1513 GRSDV
-1523 GQRESARPDS
+1523 R
-1533 EGGREAER
+1533 
-1541 HGDRTDTAAGSGGSE
+1541 GDVDADAAGTAAGPGARDSLGGHLQQLSE
-1556 GSSQSGDLR
+1556 L
-1565 RDGGD
+1565 
-1570 RGRSG
+1570 
-1575 GRDGTGSV
+1575 TK
-1583 EQGDVGELRR
+1583 
-1593 NDESSERDAERGK
+1593 ER
-1606 LSQEEKQAKAKKL
+1606 QEELHEEVQEEI
-1619 QDTVS
+1619 
-1624 QQVAQ
+1624 AQ
-1629 KSKEAPKGKN
+1629 KSTTETKGSN
-1639 FVIGESLNL
+1639 FVIGDSLDL
-1648 PSGEKARFKANV
+1648 PSGTKARTRANI
-1660 DAIRLIKQL
+1660 DAIRLVKQL
-1669 ETEGRYA
+1669 QAEGRTA
-1676 TAAEQEALSKY
+1676 TAEEQAILSKY
-1687 VGWGGLANAFGEMR
+1687 VGWGGLADAFGKPFNNR
-1701 YNQETRKR
+1701 ETRKI
-1709 EMVAK
+1709 EYQPAS
-1714 PGWEKEFAEFRQL
+1714 GLEAEFNEL
-1727 VTDGIITEEEY
+1727 KEVLTEEEY
-1738 SAMSASTKN
+1738 KAARESTKN
-1747 AHYTSMEVIKAMY
+1747 AHYTSIEVIKAMY
-1760 DGLEQL
+1760 DGLAHL

-1785 GMPVSMSQNVKSWTM
+1785 AMPASMSATVKSWTM
-1800 VELDRITGQIAKYLY
+1800 VELDNITGQIAKYLY
-1815 PNADVRIQGFETA
+1815 PHADVRIQGFEET
-1828 NIPDNYMDVAIGN
+1828 NIPDGYMDVAIGN
-1841 VPFGNYGVVDR
+1841 VPFGNYAITDKH
-1852 SYPKRITKAIHNYF
+1852 YPGTVTKAIHNYF
-1866 FAKTLD
+1866 FAKALD
-1872 KVRPGGL
+1872 KVRPGGI
-1879 VMFITSSFTMNGQDT
+1879 VMFITSAYTMNGSD
-1894 SIRQYIMDRA
+1894 SSVRKYIMQRA

-1916 FSGNAGTEVVTDIL
+1916 FSGNAGTSVVTDIL
-1930 VLKKRAPGTEYGGEA
+1930 VLKKRADRTEYSGEA
-1945 FLQAPYRNIGG
+1945 FESSNWQRVGDAGYGG
-1956 TWQGANVNE
+1956 AYIND
-1965 YFDNHPEMVLGTA
+1965 YFVNHPEMVLGIPKLT
-1978 ELSRGMYG
+1978 RGMYSG
-1986 ANSLTYSP
+1986 NELTYDP
-1994 LTDKGT
+1994 FTDRGS

-2006 EAFQHITGKM
+2006 KAVGTIQGKM
-2016 DYKTQISQEKANFA
+2016 DYTTQVSPEKANFEQQRAKKKARKLKVENGTIQA
-2030 VERAGKKT
+2030 V
-2038 KEGGLEVKDGK
+2038 D
-2049 VFRNE
+2049 E
-2054 NGNLSEVSSDKA
+2054 NGNLEKVQVDQDTANRITGMIS
-2066 MAERVSGLLGIRDA
+2066 IRESYTALADA
-2080 YRQLVNYLQQ
+2080 LQQ
-2090 GQDAKYIKAARKELN
+2090 GVTAKEANKLRKQLNQVYDA
-2105 KAYDDFVKKYGPINS
+2105 FVDKYGILNA
-2120 PKNKSAIAE
+2120 PKNKKAIRAFA
-2129 DPDSYSLLS
+2129 DSYSILS

-2143 AKKKTATKAD
+2143 AEKKTATKTD
-2153 IFTKDTISPNK
+2153 IFTKNTIS
-2164 TVTHVDDIASGVI
+2164 A
-2177 VSINRTGGIDT
+2177 NRTATSAENVEEGLTISLNTVGAVDT
-2188 GLIAKLTGKTQE
+2188 SMIARLTGQKVE
-2200 SVTRELID
+2200 DVTRQLID
-2208 SRMAFKTKDGSLETP
+2208 QRLVFKDKDGVLIP
-2223 ETYLSGNV
+2223 AVQYLSGNV
-2231 RAKLREAEAL
+2231 RAKLREMEGLVGIDKDYRNNVEAL
-2241 APMDKDFQN
+2241 RAIVPETIPYTDIYVNPGATWVPVSVYEDFVGYILKRSNYASYRTGKKDFQ
-2250 NVEELRRVIPKDIP
+2250 VEYVPETNEYKVSI
-2264 FNDIFV
+2264 NDS
-2270 AVGTPWIPN
+2270 
-2279 NVYADFIAETLG
+2279 YAKSSA
-2291 GYNNENSYRGPDV
+2291 
-2304 TVGRTN
+2304 
-2310 SGEFKI
+2310 
-2316 VVNNKVLSG
+2316 
-2325 RYQNTQKWGTKRRT
+2325 QNTQVWGEGGKRFETIFENMLNGRRT
-2339 FLDLMTALMSN
+2339 NVYMDGPDGKRVLDRAKT
-2350 GSLTVNDY
+2350 
-2358 IEDGNGRKKAVV
+2358 EAVAE
-2370 NKVETAAAQAKAEEI
+2370 KVEKLNEEFR
-2385 SKEFQEWLWKDET
+2385 KWLWSDES
-2398 RRTELASLYNET
+2398 RRAEMQELYNESY
-2410 FNALVP
+2410 NALVN
-2416 PKYSGKNLT
+2416 PKYSGEGLT
-2425 VNGLNAEFSLRE
+2425 VNGMNSALSLRP
-2437 HQANAVQRIIS
+2437 HQADAVARIIN
-2448 SGGNTLLAHKVGA
+2448 SGGNTLLAHRVGA
-2461 GKTLEMAAAAMKLRE
+2461 GKTMEMAAAAMKLKQ
-2476 LGIVKKP
+2476 LGVIKKP
-2483 MFVVPKSLVAQW
+2483 MFVVPNNVVAQW
-2495 GVEFKRYFPAAKLL
+2495 GKEFIDYFPAANIL
-2509 VADEKSFTKGNRK
+2509 VVGDDDMTAAERMT
-2522 TFSNR
+2522 TINR
-2527 IANGDY
+2527 IKNNDY
-2533 DAVIVSYEQF
+2533 DAVIIAYTKF
-2543 EKIPMSAAYKQEFY
+2543 EKIQMTSAWRQQFY
-2557 QQQIDEILDAIAEE
+2557 EEQIDNIMFAINAEKE
-2571 KAESQSG
+2571 ASKG
-2578 KGITVKEMEKKKA
+2578 KGFTVK
-2591 QLEKKQAELTK
+2591 QLENKRKQLENRIKKLTEK
-2602 KPKDED
+2602 SKDED
-2608 NIDFDLLGID
+2608 GAMFEDLGVD
-2618 SLFVDEAHNFKNLQ
+2618 ALFVDEAHNFKNLE
-2632 YVTRMNNISG
+2632 YTTRMNNVSG
-2642 LGNTNGSQRA
+2642 LGKADGAQRA

-2663 GLNGGRG
+2663 QLNGGRG

-2680 NSMAEMYIMQK
+2680 NSMTEMYIMQR
-2691 YLQSDMLEQ
+2691 YLQPDTMKQ
-2700 LGLKT
+2700 LGIDN
-2705 FDAWAKQFGEVVN
+2705 FDSWAKMFGEVVN
-2718 SVEIKPSGQ
+2718 ALEISPSGS
-2727 GFRVKQTFSNFRN
+2727 GYRLKQTFSKFKNVKA
-2740 LNELQL
+2740 LQQ
-2746 LFRSFSDVLTDVP
+2746 LFRSFTDVLTDVP
-2759 GLKIPKMKGGKVNTV
+2759 GLKIPKMKGGKVQIV
-2774 VCEPGQFQK
+2774 ECAQGEFQEN
-2783 DYMAE
+2783 YMAE
-2788 LEKRADNV
+2788 LAKRAENV
-2796 KNVDPSVDN
+2796 KNVDPSEDN

-2814 KVSYTQR
+2814 KISYSQR

-2830 PGCKIYRCCENV
+2830 EGGKIYKCCENV
-2842 LAEYKQ
+2842 FRVWQESKKVQ
-2848 SNSIKGTQIIFC
+2848 GTQMIFC
-2860 DMATPKGRSSTATN
+2860 DMATPKGKDKSKA
-2874 TEISDD
+2874 D
-2880 TDLDTSSAQLYDD
+2880 TDTSTDEFGSVDAESAQLYDD
-2893 MKAYLVKK
+2893 MKARLVQL

-2909 FIHDADTDEKK
+2909 FIHDAKNDKQKAALAEKM
-2920 KQLFADVND
+2920 NN
-2929 GKVRVLIGSTGKMG
+2929 GTIRVLIGSTGKMG
-2943 VGMNAQKRIVAIHHL
+2943 VGLNAQMKAVAIHHL
-2958 DAPWRPGDVEQRD
+2958 DAPWRPGDIEQRD
-2971 GRAFRQKNMNEEVSK
+2971 GRVFRQKNQNEEAYKFV
-2986 YTYVTEGSFDARL
+2986 YVTKGSFDSRL
-2999 WDILDRK
+2999 WDILERK
-3006 QHFIEQIMNGE
+3006 QKFINQIMNGE
-3017 DIGRSAEDTGDVTL
+3017 DVGNEVEDTGEVTL

-3036 KALASGN
+3036 KAVASGS
-3043 PMIMEQVQL
+3043 PLIMEQVALEKEISKLESLQQAH
-3052 SNDLT
+3052 NAGVNRAKEKIVADERRIAE
-3057 KLNDLKKAHNS
+3057 LNDR
-3068 SIVAAK
+3068 IAK
-3074 AKLLSDEQRISTL
+3074 VQE
-3087 ERNIAN
+3087 
-3093 CKADIKARVDTYSD
+3093 DIKNRKDTYSSEK
-3107 GKFSMRV
+3107 KFSIQI
-3114 GNQTFTEKK
+3114 GSQTFTDKK
-3123 DAGIALS
+3123 DAGVALVTAAQAKAVEGS
-3130 TAIVAKAKQG
+3130 FTAI
-3140 EFVTVGKFAGFDLRV
+3140 GKFAGFTLRV
-3155 IKQGTEYTGHIT
+3155 VKTNDGISGVIAGAQNYDFK
-3167 GKQGYKFNVYT
+3167 
-3178 ENTTYMV
+3178 TYPLNPTYGI
-3185 NHIISIVEGL
+3185 NHLVSLMEGL
-3195 ENRLHGWT
+3195 EGRLQGWQT
-3203 NSLAETIADRDAQ
+3203 ALHEVSNDLITQNELAAGT
-3216 EKMIA
+3216 
-3221 EPFAK
+3221 FA
-3226 QAELDQ
+3226 QAE
-3232 KLARYNEVM
+3232 KLKEKRSRYREVM
-3241 AILNPKEEQ
+3241 DILNPPVEQ
-3250 VIGDNDSIQE
+3250 TVTEDVQE

-3274 YAWFSAKPDM
+3274 YAWFTAKPDM

-3323 AVIHVADNGADVIV
+3323 AIIHVADNGADVIV

-3489 ERSEALTDRDIL
+3489 ERSEVLTDRDIL

-3507 VQLQAAD
+3507 AQLQAAD
-3514 MTEGERDAL
+3514 MTEGERFAL
-3523 RIFQDRLGNLR
+3523 DTFQKRLAKLRELQQDRKELGT
-3534 YLQQQRKEQGRLY
+3534 LY
-3547 KEQQFGPNVD
+3547 RQQQFGPNVD
-3557 RKAAEQTHERMK
+3557 RKAAEQTHVRMK

-3614 QRWLDRRDNAAA
+3614 QRWRDRRDNAAA

-3635 TDVNDLTGWILK
+3635 ADVNDLTGWILK

-3707 GFDLNDAY
+3707 GFDLNEAY

-3731 FIQSAQEL
+3731 FIQSAQNL
-3739 LKSSDGEFIINKMT
+3739 LSNSDGEFIINKMT
-3753 AAELKSLS
+3753 AAELQSLS

-3865 KAWEKQV
+3865 KSWEKQV
-3872 KTIDLGPAGVVKMKV
+3872 KTIDLGPAGVLKMKV

-3906 LGEGIRVATFKD
+3906 LGEGIRVATFED
-3918 KNGKKISDPGHTLTP
+3918 KSGKKISDPGHTLNP
-3933 VELNQILSEL
+3933 VELDKIISEL
-3943 TPRQREVAD
+3943 TPRQKEVAD
-3952 KLQQFMQSKGGEWG
+3952 SLQQFMQSKGGEWG

-4042 MAQYNAMALPLVDT
+4042 MAQYNAMALPVVDA

-4065 DIHEDGTKTRLG
+4065 DIHEDGSKTRLG

-4098 KRGYAQNFVI
+4098 KQGYAQNFVI

-4120 GSPMDERGMKPLHK
+4120 GSPMDSGGLQMLHK
-4134 YNRAQVAYNFRVVIQ
+4134 YNRAQVAYNFRAVIQ

-4221 IDVGMKGAETADT
+4221 IDVGMKGAEAADT

-4523 AELLNKGLVDTE
+4523 RELLDKGLVDTA

-4641 IKDSYLNSEITEKR
+4641 IKDSFLNGDITENR
-4655 AVDMYVLYGGYTQ
+4655 AVDMYVLYGGYTR

-4675 KKWKYEKETGV
+4675 TKWKYEKDTGI
-4686 AYDDMKDAFMDG
+4686 AYEDMKDAFMDG
-4698 ELSEREAVS
+4698 DLSESQAVS
-4707 ARVEYGGVSQED
+4707 ARVKYGGVSQED

-4724 AKWKYEKETGVEGAG
+4724 TKWKYEKETGVQDAG
-4739 TGEAKDYYE
+4739 IGEAKDYYE
-4748 FAKPNGISA
+4748 FAKPNGINA
-4757 DTYHSYYEQKSGIH
+4757 GTYHDYYEQKSGIH
-4771 ADVDA
+4771 ADVDE

-4787 KILRIIDA
+4787 KIMLIIDA

>member
-1 MKYEEYQKKYQN
+1 MAMSYEEMKKNLLNKYGNRSSGSGTYVPDERTDEEKKTASENYQKKKAELLSKYDRS
-13 ALQKSSQSKE
+13 ALVDNSYIM
-23 PSQQDTKK
+23 
-31 VGAYQRYREKYRNAY
+31 AYRDSANKYREKAAQESAGIQFSNAVGLRNANAEPI
-46 QENFNSKYASM
+46 QKLRLQNGAIRQWLWKNKDN
-57 MDNFTTA
+57 MD
-64 YEKFA
+64 EK
-69 SDANT
+69 SYYKTLKELDAD
-74 PMNYRD
+74 RD
-80 AGKRYGALSASSSS
+80 FLMGYGEAL
-94 LRKQAEELMTFLN
+94 
-107 GNSDLLPKTEYDNIV
+107 
-122 QSLNQSQ
+122 
-129 IDIDKAM
+129 DKAA
-136 DWHGSYMRYY
+136 DYY
-146 NQFKTEDEY
+146 SQWENEDAY
-155 DTAQRYLGYQKK
+155 NRDLRLYGYSQK
-167 YDGKSYD
+167 YSGKSYD
-174 ELESILGDMEDG
+174 ALLSDIEKLEDG
-186 EEKQW
+186 EEKEW
-191 LSQYA
+191 LTQYA
-196 PSAMT
+196 KTTMT
-201 SSDYKK
+201 DKDYDEKISETDAEIANLEKLISDYDSLT
-207 RIEANNSQIQELED
+207 ANWGMGGD
-221 HISEI
+221 
-226 TNLADMMNMSGESE
+226 E
-240 ADKARYDGLI
+240 ADSKTLQDASYLMNSNGFKNIRD
-250 AKYGSTSSM
+250 AKNNLD
-259 KSQIEAL
+259 AL
-266 KAENYEYEN
+266 KNTRWNLTNER
-275 QNKYRFLSDNADYSG
+275 KYRNLDNNPDFSQKSR
-290 NTGYVSTESGSAL
+290 YVSTKDEGFWGEMTS
-303 GKMWSQYGMGYD
+303 KYGMGYG
-315 DLTYEYINRPELRD
+315 DLEYEYINNPNIRSEIEKKAIVYGSFSGNPMSSYSERHLDLMYPE
-329 EIRLNA
+329 
-335 SIFSRD
+335 
-341 TKQETMFEKNGYEL
+341 
-355 MTDDEI
+355 EI
-361 ANYNYLYSTQG
+361 AAYNYLYQTEGNKSAQ
-372 KKAAEEYLDYLSY
+372 DYLEY
-385 TLNERK
+385 IQYALNERA
-391 MQGYAENAEKL
+391 MQDYQKQVAQYASSHPILSSSASVLGNILSGVGFIDTAAQRMENKIRE
-402 ATEHPVFASAI
+402 
-413 SVPANLMSGI
+413 SV
-423 GLVDIAGQNAKRA
+423 
-436 ITGEYIPIDYNS
+436 TGEYKPIDYNRNIMQFS
-448 GAMLPTVAS
+448 VGT
-457 STIRGTVSNNIADAT
+457 STIRGTVSQNIADAT
-472 GRIQLDEEEHPVLS
+472 GTIQLDENAHPILS
-486 RILNGKSLGD
+486 NIFNGKSLGD
-496 VYQLGMSMA
+496 VYQLGMSMV
-505 DSAAII
+505 DSAAVALMSPAI
-511 PLGGAGTVLLGGSAG
+511 GGAGTILLGGSAAT
-526 SQGVLD
+526 QGMLD
-532 ALEAGASDSQ
+532 AVSKGATDDQ
-542 ALTMGI
+542 AIAMGI
-548 LNGAFEMLFEKVSL
+548 LNGTFEALFEYVSL
-562 DNLLK
+562 EKLLK
-567 GDGQHIVKSI
+567 GDTKNIIKAFLEQG
-577 LSQAFVEGSEEF
+577 FVEGSEEF
-589 NTTLANTIAD
+589 NTTLFNTLAD
-599 TLVMAKKSG
+599 ICVMAEKSDY
-608 IQTSIREYME
+608 QTSINSYMK
-618 QGLTEKEATIKALE
+618 QGHSQQEAERMALE
-632 DIAIQMG
+632 DIAIGMG
-639 WDFVGGAISGGAM
+639 WDFIGGVISGGFM
-652 GAMAAPIQNYQYHN
+652 GSASAPIMNYV
-666 AEASQLY
+666 AKTTEAKSIY
-673 GSDPGALV
+673 GTDPGSLV
-681 SEALELNPDNKLAN
+681 SESLEINPENAYAQ
-695 KMQDRLDNGKKVS
+695 KMQSRLDNGKDLS
-708 GRQLYNLAQQNEK
+708 GRQLTKLVQQNEK
-721 AINAQDMETIRQA
+721 AITGKDMERISAAA
-734 ASQRLTELGET
+734 ASRLTELGET
-745 EDVKTVADALA
+745 GDVNAIGGAIA
-756 KQAAGMKLSSA
+756 KQAAGQKLSNA
-767 ERNAIAESLYGKRVA
+767 EKSIIRRSKYGQRVS
-782 NELNAQNIRSGDYT
+782 NELNAENIRSGGY
-796 SAWAEKLDTNRIN
+796 SSQWAEKLDTNRIN

-814 RLVQEAQSEQT
+814 RLVQQAQAEQT
-825 VKTAQ
+825 AQDAQAAQEDVKTTPQ
-830 VAQDGVK
+830 KNVTIQ
-837 SEQQETAQEVQKPA
+837 QKPEQA
-851 RMEQVEPVA
+851 EQVEPVA
-860 DSGATVSKTE
+860 DSGATVSKME
-870 SVGKDTNVPTKAADK
+870 SVGKDTNVPAKAAEEITATGKK
-885 SSATAEKS
+885 SLQ
-893 SAVESTQEESTV
+893 VESAQEESTV

-918 VAMVHTYQAGQD
+918 GAMVHTYQAGQD
-930 VEKYDAAYGRAYE
+930 VAKFDSAYGRAYE

-955 KIPSTAYL
+955 KAPSTAYL
-963 TDTQK
+963 TDNQK

-981 EAAEKAAA
+981 EAWEKAAA
-989 IGKLANG
+989 NGKLANG

-1010 TVQDLNTTLNKTQG
+1010 TVKDLNTTLNKTQG

-1050 GKYQGAQGQYKPS
+1050 GKYQGAQGQYKHS
-1063 EPGTLYIDLNAGVLR
+1063 EPGTLYIDLNAGILN
-1078 EMNADEL
+1078 EMTADEL
-1085 SKYTML
+1085 TKYTML
-1091 RTFSHEF
+1091 RTFFHEF

-1137 GGMSYDAASRE
+1137 NGMSYDAASRE
-1148 VIAES
+1148 VVAEA

-1160 ANFVETLANEHKT
+1160 SHFMETLANEHKT
-1173 IFQKLLDKLKEFLSD
+1173 IFQKLLDKLKEFLAD
-1188 LKEYFSTI
+1188 IKDYFTSI
-1196 GSNRSREANALKEQV
+1196 EPNNSREANALKETV
-1211 GDAVH
+1211 DGTVR

-1221 VKMFDQVAV
+1221 VKMYDRVAV

-1252 TTEDVQ
+1252 TSKEAQTEI
-1258 AETKTEV
+1258 KTEV
-1265 EEEVKPEP
+1265 KEEVKPEP

-1279 PYVSENGYTITDNAE
+1279 PYVSENGYTITDNPQY
-1294 FGSIEISFDGKP
+1294 GSIEVRFAEKP
-1306 SETVRNALKENKF
+1306 SAAVLDVLKANKF
-1319 RWHKQKQVW
+1319 RWNGKKKVW
-1328 YGKAGRETIIKAL
+1328 YGKATHEAISGAL
-1341 DNAYASHKEALEKAG
+1341 DNAYASEGMEDFLSTDPAAIRAELERRAETGESAVDGMLEQAVQTYEADRAQV
-1356 EALRKSNEDMKAWRE
+1356 E
-1371 SITPKESTEETAQ
+1371 SAEETAQ
-1384 EVTAPAQNDAYTSLS
+1384 EVATPEQNDAYTSLS
-1399 EKLRKFNRVDTEHFV
+1399 EKLRKFNRVDTERFV

-1424 HGKVDAAETDV
+1424 HGKIDAAEMDV
-1435 GRGIMVSNARG
+1435 GSGIMVSNARG

-1456 RQEAMDD
+1456 RQEAMED

-1477 PVNIKEETQ
+1477 PVDIKEETQ
-1486 NGENEDN
+1486 NGENADN
-1493 QRPVLEPEPDGQ
+1493 QRAVLEPEPDGE

-1513 LQTEDVQGTG
+1513 VQAEDVQGTG
-1523 GQRESARPDS
+1523 GQRGTASSDS
-1533 EGGREAER
+1533 EGGREAGR
-1541 HGDRTDTAAGSGGSE
+1541 NGDRTDTADRSGGSE

-1565 RDGGD
+1565 RD
-1570 RGRSG
+1570 
-1575 GRDGTGSV
+1575 
-1583 EQGDVGELRR
+1583 
-1593 NDESSERDAERGK
+1593 A

-1619 QDTVS
+1619 HDTVS
-1624 QQVAQ
+1624 EQVEQ

-1639 FVIGESLNL
+1639 FVIVESLNL

-1669 ETEGRYA
+1669 ETDGRYA
-1676 TAAEQEALSKY
+1676 TAAEQEVLSKY
-1687 VGWGGLANAFGEMR
+1687 VGWGGLSNAFGEMQ
-1701 YNQETRKR
+1701 YNRETRKR

-1727 VTDGIITEEEY
+1727 VTDGVITEEEY

-1760 DGLEQL
+1760 DGLAQM

-1852 SYPKRITKAIHNYF
+1852 NYPKRITKAIHNYF

-1945 FLQAPYRNIGG
+1945 FLEAPYRNIGG
-1956 TWQGANVNE
+1956 NWQGANVNE

-1994 LTDKGT
+1994 LTDKGS

-2006 EAFQHITGKM
+2006 EAFKNITGKM
-2016 DYKTQISQEKANFA
+2016 DYKTQTSPEKANFA

-2188 GLIAKLTGKTQE
+2188 GLIAKITGKTQE

-2241 APMDKDFQN
+2241 APIDKDFRN

-2264 FNDIFV
+2264 FNDIYV

-2291 GYNNENSYRGPDV
+2291 GYNNENSYSGPDV
-2304 TVGRTN
+2304 TVGRT
-2310 SGEFKI
+2310 SAGEFKI
-2316 VVNNKVLSG
+2316 VINNKRLIG

-2358 IEDGNGRKKAVV
+2358 IEDGNGRNKAVV

-2483 MFVVPKSLVAQW
+2483 MFVVPKPLVAQW
-2495 GVEFKRYFPAAKLL
+2495 GVEFKSYFPAAKLL

-2543 EKIPMSAAYKQEFY
+2543 EKIPMSAAYQQEFY

-2571 KAESQSG
+2571 KAENG

-2632 YVTRMNNISG
+2632 YVTRMSNISG
-2642 LGNTNGSQRA
+2642 LGKTNGSQRA

-2680 NSMAEMYIMQK
+2680 NSMAELYIMQK

-2842 LAEYKQ
+2842 LKEYQ
-2848 SNSIKGTQIIFC
+2848 ESNSIKGTQIIFC
-2860 DMATPKGRSSTATN
+2860 DMATPKGRSSTATD
-2874 TEISDD
+2874 TDISDD

-2909 FIHDADTDEKK
+2909 FIHDADTDAKK

-2986 YTYVTEGSFDARL
+2986 YIYVTEGSFDARL

-3074 AKLLSDEQRISTL
+3074 AKLLSDEQRIATL
-3087 ERNIAN
+3087 ERSIAN
-3093 CKADIKARVDTYSD
+3093 CKEDIKARVDTYSD
-3107 GKFSMRV
+3107 KKFSMRV

-3155 IKQGTEYTGHIT
+3155 IKQGAEYTGHIT

-3185 NHIISIVEGL
+3185 NHIIGIVEGL
-3195 ENRLHGWT
+3195 ENRLQSWET
-3203 NSLAETIADRDAQ
+3203 SLSETIADRDAQ

-3250 VIGDNDSIQE
+3250 VIGDDSIQE
-3260 QSRDYLEDEQKKYS
+3260 QSRDYLEEGEYYDERTNGENSQENTSGLAGKQ
-3274 YAWFSAKPDM
+3274 
-3284 VITTVDDTSTYQ
+3284 DTE
-3296 SKDDRKRIIDNAVA
+3296 RGR
-3310 NAKNAGTVNSAGN
+3310 
-3323 AVIHVADNGADVIV
+3323 
-3337 SKTGIRHSLDR
+3337 
-3348 RASVVGPVAEHV
+3348 
-3360 GEILKNAI
+3360 
-3368 QVNEL
+3368 
-3373 NPRSDNIKDSY
+3373 
-3384 ILMSVAKNKKNEP
+3384 
-3397 YIVSFV
+3397 
-3403 INRYSNELVDMDVMY
+3403 
-3418 SVNAKTEPA
+3418 
-3427 GSLSPSITAQSTG
+3427 GSLSEAQSHEKWKSLGAEKQTKIVELLDLYAYGNEEADLLIG
-3440 YFTGSTINIAN
+3440 YPDGDDMRPKAVEKMAQDFYAAMQGNRVLLENDMRFKWLGDSFSYFLHDVEAIENGTFTMEG
-3451 YLDFVNQY
+3451 D
-3459 FPDVL
+3459 
-3464 PEDVLKHYGHDSRPE
+3464 EDQF
-3479 GTLGSDALYQ
+3479 Q
-3489 ERSEALTDRDIL
+3489 ERSEVLTDRDIL

-3514 MTEGERDAL
+3514 MTDGERDAL
-3523 RIFQDRLGNLR
+3523 RIFRERLEKLR
-3534 YLQQQRKEQGRLY
+3534 DLQQQRKEQGSLY

-3569 ILDAQIQRA
+3569 ILDAQIKRA
-3578 SDAVLDVQEKPV
+3578 GDAVLDVQEKPV
-3590 LRRVLQNARTI
+3590 LRRVLQNARTV
-3601 VEQAQREK
+3601 VEKAQMEK
-3609 DDQKF
+3609 DDKKF
-3614 QRWLDRRDNAAA
+3614 QRWRDRRDNAAA

-3635 TDVNDLTGWILK
+3635 ADVNDLTGWILK

-3658 EALKNAVVPFLTS
+3658 EALKNTVLPFLTS
-3671 IDFMSKRQLRG
+3671 IDFMSKQQLNG
-3682 GDATVADKA
+3682 KNATVADKA

-3707 GFDLNDAY
+3707 GFDLNEAY
-3715 EGYADLPPDFM
+3715 EGYSDLPPDFM

-3739 LKSSDGEFIINKMT
+3739 LDGSDGEFIINKMT
-3753 AAELKSLS
+3753 AAELQSLS

-3779 NAMFQHVYD
+3779 NAMFQHVYE

-3797 SQMKPAENTG
+3797 SQMKPAEHTG
-3807 GVSNF
+3807 GASNF

-3839 RGQAKLAFNTQEIL
+3839 RGQAKLAFNTHEIL
-3853 EFSEKAYKTEEV
+3853 AFSEKAYKTEEV

-3906 LGEGIRVATFKD
+3906 LGEGIRVATFQD
-3918 KNGKKISDPGHTLTP
+3918 KQGKKISDDGHNLTP
-3933 VELNQILSEL
+3933 AELNQILSEL
-3943 TPRQREVAD
+3943 TPRQKVVAD
-3952 KLQQFMQSKGGEWG
+3952 SLQQFMQSKGGEWG

-4016 KQVQEKAKNRI
+4016 KQTQEKANNRI

-4042 MAQYNAMALPLVDT
+4042 MAQYNAMALPLVDA

-4065 DIHEDGTKTRLG
+4065 DVHEDGSKTRLG

-4098 KRGYAQNFVI
+4098 KRGYAQSFVI

-4120 GSPMDERGMKPLHK
+4120 GSPMDSGGLKMLHK

-4170 KLSPAAIQKNIQEMQ
+4170 KLAPAAIRKNIQEMQ

-4243 CKEEVIRKQHLTPKN
+4243 CKEEVFRKQHLTPKS

-4264 VTKLFEDVIYK
+4264 VSKLFEEVIYK

-4311 MLLNRIDEMNRDR
+4311 MLLNRIDEMKRDG

-4329 FQRVWQKNGKRFV
+4329 FQQVWKKNGKQFV
-4342 RTVYVYAVGAVILA
+4342 RTVYVYALGGVILA

-4414 DLDVYGNPPS
+4414 DLDIYGNPPS
-4424 SVIMQWYDSLVKGVE
+4424 SVIMQWYDSLIKGCE

-4458 YKLLQAVSGMVG
+4458 YKLLQALSGMVG
-4470 VPGAAIVREAVTAWN
+4470 VPGAAIAREAVTAWN
-4485 NTVGAMAP
+4485 NTVARMAP
-4493 SLKVKSY
+4493 NLKVKTY
-4500 DPGEKNNIRYAYQ
+4500 DSGEKNNIRYAYQ

-4523 AELLNKGLVDTE
+4523 AELLDKGLVDTE

-4540 TIQGWDDPDGSYS
+4540 TIQGWYDLDGSYS
-4553 RFDAVYDAVRNGG
+4553 RFDTVYDAVRNGG
-4566 DFDAAMDELTNHGY
+4566 DFAGAMAELTSHGY
-4580 TDKDVLSNVK
+4580 TEKDIRSNVK
-4590 GQIGTWYRDGE
+4590 SQIGTWYRDGE
-4601 ITKQQ
+4601 ISKQQ
-4606 AVQMMGKYLGMD
+4606 AVQMMDKYLDMD
-4618 SDDIT
+4618 SDEIT

-4641 IKDSYLNSEITEKR
+4641 IRQEFLDGNMTASR
-4655 AVDMYVLYGGYTQ
+4655 AIDMYVLYGGYTR
-4668 EKATETV
+4668 ENATEIV
-4675 KKWKYEKETGV
+4675 KEWTFEKETGI

-4698 ELSEREAVS
+4698 KLSEREAIS

-4795 LPLSSAQKDALYF
+4795 LPLTSAQKDVLYY